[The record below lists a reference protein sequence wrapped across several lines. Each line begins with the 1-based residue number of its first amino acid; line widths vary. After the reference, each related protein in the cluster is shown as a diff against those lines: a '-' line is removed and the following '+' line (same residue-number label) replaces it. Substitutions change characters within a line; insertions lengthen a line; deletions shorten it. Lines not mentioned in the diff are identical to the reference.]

1 VTRDADE
8 TLPEELRQAIES
20 ERLWDD
26 LPPELEERLAR
37 RIGDS
42 LASKGA
48 AESVE
53 PVTPRDADEPRSTAI
68 TRRGLPTVLRRA
80 SDSLKWWVIFAGGL
94 VAAGA
99 MGAGLVTVIQA
110 SFPSED
116 PPSRETQ
123 APVRKKGGPKKVR
136 PQPLPASEEVIE
148 EVIEPPLDVPV
159 VVPEVPLLPAP
170 PPSSTKPAAPSRSKV
185 KREPPPPP
193 VEAKPAEAPPLPS
206 RSTSGL
212 VSERDWS
219 LLKQAREANAQGRYG
234 EALTAVTQHE
244 QEHPSSQLEQEREA
258 LRIQA
263 LVGMGRREEARALAR
278 SFEQRFPESILLESI
293 RETVGEE

>member
-8 TLPEELRQAIES
+8 TLPEELREAIES
-20 ERLWDD
+20 ERLWDH
-26 LPPELEERLAR
+26 LPPEIEERLAR

-42 LASKGA
+42 LAAKSA

-53 PVTPRDADEPRSTAI
+53 PVTPRDEQEPRSTAI

-80 SDSLKWWVIFAGGL
+80 SDSLKWGVIFAGGL
-94 VAAGA
+94 LAAGA
-99 MGAGLVTVIQA
+99 MGAGLVTVIRS
-110 SFPSED
+110 SFPSVD
-116 PPSRETQ
+116 PPSRDTR
-123 APVRKKGGPKKVR
+123 APVRKAGPKSR
-136 PQPLPASEEVIE
+136 PLPPPAPE
-148 EVIEPPLDVPV
+148 EVIEPPPDVPV
-159 VVPEVPLLPAP
+159 VVPVVPLPPVP

-193 VEAKPAEAPPLPS
+193 MEMKPAEAPPPPS
-206 RSTSGL
+206 RSNSGL

-219 LLKQAREANAQGRYG
+219 LLKQAREANGQGRYG
-234 EALTAVTQHE
+234 EALMAVTQHE

-278 SFEQRFPESILLESI
+278 SFEQRFSESILLEGI
-293 RETVGEE
+293 REAVGEE